1 MSGAEKPIRSIEWV
15 CHGELIGG
23 TSLTDSA
30 FLAEIRRT
38 MSLVPLALRRTDAEI
53 CWLLRLLAPLSDGRR
68 RGYVALSDLRTFGQ
82 EWLGVRTLD
91 LHLALSGVWSG
102 LIVHLEDLGEGPLE
116 LDYLLLSV
124 LDKPA
129 SLDQQIHLSDNLYRP
144 ERALDATIPKKVL
157 LQL

>member
-1 MSGAEKPIRSIEWV
+1 MTRTDSCTRSIEWV

-23 TSLTDSA
+23 ASLSDA
-30 FLAEIRRT
+30 AYLAEIRRT
-38 MSLVPLALRRTDAEI
+38 MALVPLALRRTDAEI

-82 EWLGVRTLD
+82 EWLGVRTVD

-102 LIVHLEDLGEGPLE
+102 SIVHLEDLGEGPLE
-116 LDYLLLSV
+116 LDDLLFSV
-124 LDKPA
+124 LGDPA
-129 SLDQQIHLSDNLYRP
+129 SLDHQIHLSDNLYRP
-144 ERALDATIPKKVL
+144 VKALNATMPRKVL

>member
-38 MSLVPLALRRTDAEI
+38 MALVPLALRRTDAEI

-91 LHLALSGVWSG
+91 LHLALSGVWNGS
-102 LIVHLEDLGEGPLE
+102 IVHLGDLGEGSLE
-116 LDYLLLSV
+116 LDDLLLPV

-144 ERALDATIPKKVL
+144 ERALAATIPRKVL
-157 LQL
+157 LQP